1 MTSTII
7 LPSSNNEHQQQQF
20 DLPQP
25 EPTPRRVY
33 VVDGQ
38 VFTAPEGGVV
48 YTIEQVR
55 DQLAQTY
62 PELSSAT
69 WSVDI
74 LPDGTEEVSF
84 YKVTGEKGQV
94 PLFTGEKGATDL
106 DPNTRLIRQI
116 VASLRQMPPANI
128 KAIKLTRQLIQAE
141 HSPQG
146 IGIEQVM
153 QFGPEL
159 QQALTQLDALESYHE
174 RSLDAC
180 KRLEPAPS
188 PHVPLGF

>member
-1 MTSTII
+1 MSSTII

-20 DLPQP
+20 NLPQP
-25 EPTPRRVY
+25 EPATRRVY

-38 VFTAPEGGVV
+38 VFTAPDGGVA

-69 WSVDI
+69 WSVNI

-84 YKVTGEKGQV
+84 YKVTGEKG
-94 PLFTGEKGATDL
+94 ATDL
-106 DPNTRLIRQI
+106 DPNTRLIQQI
-116 VASLRQMPPANI
+116 VASLRQMQPANL
-128 KAIKLTRQLIQAE
+128 KAIPLTRQLIQAE

-146 IGIEQVM
+146 FSIEQVM
-153 QFGPEL
+153 QVGPQL
-159 QQALTQLDALESYHE
+159 QQALAQLDALETYHE
-174 RSLDAC
+174 RSLTAC
-180 KRLEPAPS
+180 KRLQPTPS